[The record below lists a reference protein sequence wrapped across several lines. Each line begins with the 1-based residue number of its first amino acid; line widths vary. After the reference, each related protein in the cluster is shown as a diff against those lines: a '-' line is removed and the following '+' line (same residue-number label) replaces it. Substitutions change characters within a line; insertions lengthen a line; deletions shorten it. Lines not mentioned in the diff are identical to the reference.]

1 MSRLNL
7 SPEQRAQIVAIRRQS
22 EDEGRLLVQR
32 LRQARRAL
40 DAAIYADTIDERM
53 IEEGTRD
60 VAAAQAA
67 LVRLRAATELKLR
80 RVLAPEQLGILQ
92 DLRQQAV
99 TKRRFRRRL
108 NQTPND
114 DGANG
119 APQTRLRD
127 ALNRRLRQRRQQ
139 KGDDPQ

>member
-80 RVLAPEQLGILQ
+80 RVLTPEQLGILQ
-92 DLRQQAV
+92 DLRQQAAA
-99 TKRRFRRRL
+99 KRRFGRRL
-108 NQTPND
+108 KQTPID

-119 APQTRLRD
+119 APQIRPRD
-127 ALNRRLRQRRQQ
+127 ALNRRLRQRRQ
-139 KGDDPQ
+139 

>member
-99 TKRRFRRRL
+99 TKRRFGRRL

-119 APQTRLRD
+119 APQTCPRD
-127 ALNRRLRQRRQQ
+127 ALNRRLRQLRQ
-139 KGDDPQ
+139 

>member
-99 TKRRFRRRL
+99 TKRRFGRRL
-108 NQTPND
+108 NQTPID
-114 DGANG
+114 DGVNG
-119 APQTRLRD
+119 APQIRPRG
-127 ALNRRLRQRRQQ
+127 ALNRRLRQLRQ
-139 KGDDPQ
+139 